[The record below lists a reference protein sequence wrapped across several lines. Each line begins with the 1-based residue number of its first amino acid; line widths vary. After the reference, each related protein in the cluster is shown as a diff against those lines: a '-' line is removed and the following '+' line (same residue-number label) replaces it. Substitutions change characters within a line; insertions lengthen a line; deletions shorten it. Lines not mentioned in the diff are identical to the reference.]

1 MTELT
6 GEFVADFAELSDLLW
21 HERELLDLLVFKLES
36 ERLLLEAG
44 AVRWLARST
53 REVDLVLEQLGLT
66 EVTRAL
72 EVDAVAEQL
81 GLPSNAGLAE
91 LADAAPSPWGELFH
105 AHRAAFRTMIVEI
118 TDLAEANRIALTDA
132 CASSERV
139 LREVAAWTP

>member
-1 MTELT
+1 MAELT
-6 GEFVADFAELSDLLW
+6 GGFVADFAELSDLLW

-36 ERLLLEAG
+36 ERLLVESG

-72 EVDAVAEQL
+72 EVDAVAKQL
-81 GLPSNAGLAE
+81 GLPPNASLTE

-105 AHRAAFRTMIVEI
+105 AHRAAFRTLIAEI
-118 TDLAEANRIALTDA
+118 SSLAGANRIALTEA

-139 LREVAAWTP
+139 LQEVAAWTP